1 MQEFTA
7 EYHKYGQY
15 GTGICCSNSIE
26 ELIKILITRG
36 YKFDK
41 NERQKILEWENTMQK
56 KYYRMDLA
64 IRRGELEMTEYT
76 SL

>member
-15 GTGICCSNSIE
+15 GTGICSSDNIEKLVEILNS
-26 ELIKILITRG
+26 RG
-36 YKFDK
+36 YKFDQ
-41 NERQKILEWENTMQK
+41 NEIRKILEWERTAQK
-56 KYYRMDLA
+56 KYYGMNLT
-64 IRRGELEMTEYT
+64 IRRGALEMTEYT

>member
-1 MQEFTA
+1 MQDFTA

-15 GTGICCSNSIE
+15 GTGICCANTIE
-26 ELIKILITRG
+26 ELIKILISRG
-36 YKFDK
+36 YKFSQNDM
-41 NERQKILEWENTMQK
+41 QKILEWKGTTQK
-56 KYYRMDLA
+56 KYYGMNLT

>member
-15 GTGICCSNSIE
+15 GIGICSSDNIEKLVEILNS
-26 ELIKILITRG
+26 RG
-36 YKFDK
+36 YKFGQ
-41 NERQKILEWENTMQK
+41 NEIRKILEWERTVEK
-56 KYYRMDLA
+56 KYYGMNLT
-64 IRRGELEMTEYT
+64 IRRGGLEMTEYT

>member
-1 MQEFTA
+1 MQQFTA

-26 ELIKILITRG
+26 ELIKILISRG
-36 YKFDK
+36 YKFGK
-41 NERQKILEWENTMQK
+41 NETRKILEWEGTAEK
-56 KYYRMDLA
+56 KYYGTSLT

>member
-15 GTGICCSNSIE
+15 GIGICSSDNIEKLVEILNS
-26 ELIKILITRG
+26 RG
-36 YKFDK
+36 YKFGH
-41 NERQKILEWENTMQK
+41 NEIRKILEWERTAEK
-56 KYYRMDLA
+56 KYYGMNLT
-64 IRRGELEMTEYT
+64 IRRGGLEMTEYT

>member
-15 GTGICCSNSIE
+15 GTGICCLNNIK
-26 ELIKILITRG
+26 ELIKILISRG
-36 YKFDK
+36 YKFNQ
-41 NERQKILEWENTMQK
+41 NEIRKILEWEGTAKK
-56 KYYRMDLA
+56 KYYGMGLT

>member
-1 MQEFTA
+1 MQDFTA

-15 GTGICCSNSIE
+15 GTGICCANSIE
-26 ELIKILITRG
+26 ELIKILISRG
-36 YKFDK
+36 YKFGQD
-41 NERQKILEWENTMQK
+41 EMQKILEWENTTQK
-56 KYYRMDLA
+56 KYYGMSLT